1 MDFIFGDGS
10 TFSDNRDTEIN
21 EMKKDFEKRYNELN
35 RKTSDK
41 KNKDAYVN
49 GSGNPETKIPYHP
62 YPPYPPPQPSP
73 CGSNWWSTLSIILGI
88 IIVVLL
94 IISIS
99 RATKYTREYEQN
111 EEHDNEESCGC

>member
-21 EMKKDFEKRYNELN
+21 EMKKDFEKRYNELK
-35 RKTSDK
+35 RKTIDK
-41 KNKDAYVN
+41 KNKDVDGN
-49 GSGNPETKIPYHP
+49 RSGNHEPPMPPYP

-94 IISIS
+94 IVSIS
-99 RATKYTREYEQN
+99 RATKYTREYEQ